1 MKAIIILYALF
12 LSACSSVPLTTMM
25 HFSNA
30 KPDDFFTVDPK
41 GILVKVSINS
51 TVNFDPSHSI
61 NLSASI
67 KDSTG
72 QRTIVFPLELVDK
85 TSRAAVKGLF
95 TNSPAITIYT
105 LRLSSKA
112 IANLKIL
119 HLERTSGLKKRVGL
133 TAGVNFS
140 NETDKDNNNVNNN
153 DVGISENTVL
163 SVALKLTKQSE
174 FITLIDNWKVEVN
187 APKT

>member
-1 MKAIIILYALF
+1 MKTIIILFALF
-12 LSACSSVPLTTMM
+12 LTACSSVPLTTMM

-51 TVNFDPSHSI
+51 MVHFDPTHSI

-72 QRTIVFPLELVDK
+72 QRTIAFPLELVEK
-85 TSRAAVKGLF
+85 TTQAAVEGLF
-95 TNSPAITIYT
+95 NNSPAIVIYT
-105 LRLSSKA
+105 LKLSSKA

-119 HLERTSGLKKRVGL
+119 NQERTSGLKKRVGL
-133 TAGVNFS
+133 TAGVTFS
-140 NETDKDNNNVNNN
+140 NEKDKDNHNVNKN
-153 DVGISENTVL
+153 DIVIAENTVL

-174 FITLIDNWKVEVN
+174 FITLIDNWKVESYVS
-187 APKT
+187 KT

>member
-1 MKAIIILYALF
+1 MKTIIILCALF
-12 LSACSSVPLTTMM
+12 LTACSSIPLTTMM

-51 TVNFDPSHSI
+51 TVNFDPTHSI

-72 QRTIVFPLELVDK
+72 QRTIEFPLELVDK
-85 TSRAAVKGLF
+85 TTKAAVEGF
-95 TNSPAITIYT
+95 FVNSPAIAIYT

-140 NETDKDNNNVNNN
+140 NGKGKDNNYVNNN
-153 DVGISENTVL
+153 DGGIAENTVL
-163 SVALKLTKQSE
+163 SVALRLTEQSD
-174 FITLIDNWKVEVN
+174 FITLIDNWKVEINVS
-187 APKT
+187 KT